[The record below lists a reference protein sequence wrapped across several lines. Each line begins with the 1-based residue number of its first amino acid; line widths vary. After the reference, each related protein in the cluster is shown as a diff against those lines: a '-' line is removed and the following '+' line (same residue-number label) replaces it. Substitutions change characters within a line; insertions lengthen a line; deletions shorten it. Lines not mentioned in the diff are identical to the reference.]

1 MTNRKQFIKKTAL
14 KSVAI
19 GSVSNNIST
28 NRLSLTGHMR

>member
-19 GSVSNNIST
+19 GSPD
-28 NRLSLTGHMR
+28 LSPLKKFKNYLSIYQ